1 MTLDHLMIIAV
12 SLLAI
17 SLLGHFLVVL
27 KEKYYLK
34 NHIVLIEHKDLEP
47 GILEEIDIKHFMLGT
62 TEIMA
67 GDEVKIQLENTPAI
81 RGIVLGVI
89 KAENCIALITESQ
102 GVKNLKVNSIKKL
115 KVISRYGKFFNRF

>member
-1 MTLDHLMIIAV
+1 MTLNHLMI
-12 SLLAI
+12 LAGSMLSI
-17 SLLGHFLVVL
+17 SLLGYFLVVM
-27 KEKYYLK
+27 KEKFYLK

-47 GILEEIDIKHFMLGT
+47 GILEDIDIKHFMLGAI
-62 TEIMA
+62 EIMA
-67 GDEVKIQLENTPAI
+67 GDEVKVHLENTSAI
-81 RGIVLGVI
+81 KGIVLGVI